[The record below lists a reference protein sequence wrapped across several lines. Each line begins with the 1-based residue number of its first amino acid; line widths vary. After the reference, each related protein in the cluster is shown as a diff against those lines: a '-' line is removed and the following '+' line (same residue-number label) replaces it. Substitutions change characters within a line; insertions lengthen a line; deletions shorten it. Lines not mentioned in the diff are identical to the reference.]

1 MLNNTPSLD
10 LVEFIETQILPKY
23 NAFDR
28 AHNLEH
34 VTRVIRRSLD
44 LVKSTGADINMVY
57 TIAAYHD
64 LGMSGHRAD
73 HHLRGGKI
81 LAADARLKK
90 WFSVEQIKV
99 MKEAVEDHRASAS
112 RAPRSIYGKIVAEA
126 DRDIDTEVV
135 IRRTV
140 QFGFANYPELDK
152 EGHWKRFKEHM
163 NSKYSKDGYIK
174 LWIPN
179 SPNAQKLNELRNLI
193 AQPIKLWE
201 AFSESCLISVSFIFF
216 CKNLIENR
224 THLVGLYYELAQFVK
239 LAFILRSLYPQADIT
254 IDGVFLVHV
263 LHKTLPMSFCVQ
275 FRIVGQSILDGST
288 DNSFWLYVAVSLSY
302 NLAIDA
308 AWSP

>member
-57 TIAAYHD
+57 AIAAYHD

-163 NSKYSKDGYIK
+163 NNKYSKDGYIK

-193 AQPIKLWE
+193 AQPIKLRE
-201 AFSESCLISVSFIFF
+201 AFSKF
-216 CKNLIENR
+216 
-224 THLVGLYYELAQFVK
+224 YEEELK
-239 LAFILRSLYPQADIT
+239 
-254 IDGVFLVHV
+254 
-263 LHKTLPMSFCVQ
+263 
-275 FRIVGQSILDGST
+275 
-288 DNSFWLYVAVSLSY
+288 
-302 NLAIDA
+302 A
-308 AWSP
+308 ATATT